1 MAALPP
7 RIGPY
12 RIEERLG
19 GGRTGEVFRAW
30 DEVLRRPVALQR
42 LHPALARDAALRERF
57 REAAR
62 AAAALDHPAI
72 VSIHALL
79 EDGGTDVLV
88 MELAAGESLPAWRT
102 GSPVHGARVDGAGG
116 DLGAALRLAAQL
128 ASGLAAAHAGGM
140 AHGNLRADKVKVA
153 PAGQVKILDFGFAR
167 RLFPAAVPG
176 APGEMADAERAD
188 LAALGVLLRDLLDGA
203 AGSPGSK
210 PEPAISDLIAGLLAA
225 ATAPHPPSAA
235 EAATVLSGATAMP
248 SPPAAAVPA
257 GSAPPVLAVPAAAA
271 PPALAMP
278 AAAAPPAIAV
288 PAAAA
293 PPAIAMPDV
302 DAPPTLAMPATDAQ
316 MALAMPAAAAPPA
329 IAVPA
334 AAAPPAIAMPDVDA
348 PPTLAMPATD
358 AQMALAMPAAV
369 APPALPVPA
378 SAVPTT
384 ALAVPVTVAPSG
396 VAVPVTVAPTPPI
409 PLSSGVASRLTTR
422 ALRVLR
428 GRRGLA
434 AALATAFLVA
444 GGILVWWWWPRA
456 GPTLTVAVAPPVVTP
471 GSGTGGSAP
480 LAAALRVALADAIA
494 ALDGIMVAPQAAVDR
509 AADRSPVAVARA
521 AGAGEV
527 VTSHLR
533 CQPDTCEVWVSRIS
547 GRDGSVLWTQ
557 RWETP
562 AGDAYVLAAAAE
574 RYLRRAWANHSLPDR
589 AGAATLA
596 VAPGDFQ
603 RYLGLRLALAPDGA
617 PTDADLAAARAVC
630 AGSPR
635 FVPGALLLAELLR
648 RRWGAGRDAAALAQA
663 LAALAAARATAPAD
677 PRPLADE
684 FALALQA
691 RRWEL
696 AGTADAAL
704 ARLRPQDPGA
714 PERQASLRAA
724 LRRAPPAW
732 TPAPLPFD

>member
-30 DEVLRRPVALQR
+30 DEVLRRTVALQR

-57 REAAR
+57 RAAAR

-72 VSIHALL
+72 VCIHALH

-88 MELAAGESLPAWRT
+88 MELAAGESLPARRT
-102 GSPVHGARVDGAGG
+102 GPRGHGARVGGAGG
-116 DLGAALRLAAQL
+116 ELPAALRLAAQL

-140 AHGNLRADKVKVA
+140 AHGDLRAGKVKVA
-153 PAGQVKILDFGFAR
+153 PAGQIKILDFGFAR
-167 RLFPAAVPG
+167 RLFPAVSPG
-176 APGEMADAERAD
+176 APGETANAERAD

-203 AGSPGSK
+203 GGSPGGNL
-210 PEPAISDLIAGLLAA
+210 EPAISELIDGLLAA

-235 EAATVLSGATAMP
+235 EAAMVLSGATAMP
-248 SPPAAAVPA
+248 SPPAVEEPA
-257 GSAPPVLAVPAAAA
+257 HSAPPVL
-271 PPALAMP
+271 
-278 AAAAPPAIAV
+278 AV

-316 MALAMPAAAAPPA
+316 TALAMPATV
-329 IAVPA
+329 VP
-334 AAAPPAIAMPDVDA
+334 
-348 PPTLAMPATD
+348 
-358 AQMALAMPAAV
+358 
-369 APPALPVPA
+369 
-378 SAVPTT
+378 T
-384 ALAVPVTVAPSG
+384 ALAVPVTVAASG

-409 PLSSGVASRLTTR
+409 PLSSGIAPHLATR

-434 AALATAFLVA
+434 AALATAFLGA
-444 GGILVWWWWPRA
+444 GGLLAWWLWPRA

-480 LAAALRVALADAIA
+480 LAAALRVALADAAA
-494 ALDGIMVAPQAAVDR
+494 ALDGIVVAPKAAVDR

-521 AGAGEV
+521 VGAGEV
-527 VTSHLR
+527 VTSRLS

-562 AGDAYVLAAAAE
+562 AGDTYALAAAAE
-574 RYLRRAWANHSLPDR
+574 RYLRHAWAAHPQPGG
-589 AGAATLA
+589 AGAAALA

-603 RYLGLRLALAPDGA
+603 RYLGLRLALVPDGA
-617 PTDADLAAARAVC
+617 PTAADLAAARSVC
-630 AGSPR
+630 AGSPH
-635 FVPGALLLAELLR
+635 FIPGALLLAELLR
-648 RRWGAGRDAAALAQA
+648 RRWAAGRDPAALAQS

-691 RRWEL
+691 QRWDL
-696 AGTADAAL
+696 AGAADAAL
-704 ARLRPQDPGA
+704 TRLRPQDPGA
-714 PERQASLRAA
+714 PVRRARLRAA
-724 LRRAPPAW
+724 VRRAPSAW
-732 TPAPLPFD
+732 IPSSLPFD